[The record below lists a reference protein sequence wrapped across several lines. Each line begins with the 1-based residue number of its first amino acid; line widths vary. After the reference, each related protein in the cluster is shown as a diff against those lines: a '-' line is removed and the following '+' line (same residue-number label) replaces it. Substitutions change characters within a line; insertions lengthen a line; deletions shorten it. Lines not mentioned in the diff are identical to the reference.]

1 MKNEMKDRLIELI
14 LEKSFRFS
22 EKPKFKLAS
31 GKMSNFYFNCKT
43 TTLDPEGM
51 YLVGNL
57 CFERLEKVWEG
68 IDAVGGLT
76 LGADPIAFAISYA
89 SYIKG
94 RPVKAFVVR
103 KESKGHGTMQWI
115 EGNVKRGDRVVI
127 IEDVITSGASTMK
140 AIDRAQKEG
149 LEVKGVM
156 VLIDRQ
162 EGGREVIESKGFPVE
177 VILTR
182 EEIFNR
188 FKQGNR

>member
-1 MKNEMKDRLIELI
+1 MKNKMKDRLIELI

-22 EKPKFKLAS
+22 EKPGFKLAS

-43 TTLDPEGM
+43 TSLDPEGM
-51 YLVGNL
+51 YLIGNL

-76 LGADPIAFAISYA
+76 LGADPIAFAISYT
-89 SYIKG
+89 SYMKG
-94 RPVKAFVVR
+94 RPVEAFVVR
-103 KESKGHGTMQWI
+103 KEPKCHGTMQWI
-115 EGNVKRGDRVVI
+115 EGNVKKGDRVVI
-127 IEDVITSGASTMK
+127 IEDVITSGTSTMK
-140 AIDRAQKEG
+140 AIDRVQKEG
-149 LEVKGVM
+149 IEVKGVM

-188 FKQGNR
+188 FKQRG

>member
-1 MKNEMKDRLIELI
+1 MKDRLIELI

-22 EKPKFKLAS
+22 KKPEFRLAS

-51 YLVGNL
+51 YLIGNL
-57 CFERLEKVWEG
+57 CFERLKGIWSG

-76 LGADPIAFAISYA
+76 LGADPIAFAISYT

-94 RPVKAFVVR
+94 EPIEAFVVR
-103 KESKGHGTMQWI
+103 KEPKDHGIMQWI
-115 EGNVKRGDRVVI
+115 EGNVKKGDRVVI

-140 AIDRAQKEG
+140 AIERAQAEG
-149 LEVKGVM
+149 LQVEGVM

-162 EGGREVIESKGFPVE
+162 EGGKEFVESKGFHVE

-182 EEIFNR
+182 EEIFSR
-188 FKQGNR
+188 FKQKR